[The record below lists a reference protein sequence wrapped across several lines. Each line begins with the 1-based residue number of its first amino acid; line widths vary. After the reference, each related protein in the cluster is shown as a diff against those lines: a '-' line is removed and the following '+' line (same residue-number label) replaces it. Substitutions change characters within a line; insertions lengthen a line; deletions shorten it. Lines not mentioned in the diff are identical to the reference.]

1 MKDFIFLAVIILGV
15 SYITAQNQSS
25 VTTKAVVETKSR
37 INAAADSQ
45 DTIIAAKDNKQT
57 IATIQ

>member
-1 MKDFIFLAVIILGV
+1 MKDFIFLAIIILGV

-37 INAAADSQ
+37 INAAAYSQ
-45 DTIIAAKDNKQT
+45 DTIIAAIDNKQT